1 MLLQLIKMDMMVCL
15 NLDKRISL
23 KSHSLETLDNGNTI
37 LRASLTIKK
46 SKSPNP
52 DVIFDDIDITQ
63 SPSYELPKSPMDL
76 LKYLPA
82 ITQKNM

>member
-23 KSHSLETLDNGNTI
+23 NSHSLETLDNGNTI
-37 LRASLTIKK
+37 LRVSLTIKK

-52 DVIFDDIDITQ
+52 DVISTIDITQ

-82 ITQKNM
+82 ITPKNM